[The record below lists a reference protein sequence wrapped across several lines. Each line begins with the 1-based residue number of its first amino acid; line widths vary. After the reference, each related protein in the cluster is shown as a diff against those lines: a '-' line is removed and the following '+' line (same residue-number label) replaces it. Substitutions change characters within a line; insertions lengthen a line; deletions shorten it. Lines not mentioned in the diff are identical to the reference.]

1 MKLSNEAKA
10 INLNRAGQEHTLQES
25 LIESEGMVE
34 IMEITDIDEME
45 GIIKEA
51 TSCRIGLVDN
61 DEPYVVPV
69 CFGYERNALYF
80 HGALTGRKVELI
92 KKNNKICF
100 EVDTGVEIVNVETP
114 CSSVEKYR
122 SVIGVGRAYILE
134 DDEEKV
140 HGLNLIMKQYTKG
153 DFSFPKSE
161 LDKTLVVKVDIKSIT
176 GRKSE

>member
-1 MKLSNEAKA
+1 MVGIMK
-10 INLNRAGQEHTLQES
+10 
-25 LIESEGMVE
+25 
-34 IMEITDIDEME
+34 ITDIDEME

-51 TSCRIGLVDN
+51 TCCRIGLVDN

-80 HGALTGRKVELI
+80 HGALTGRKIELI

-100 EVDTGVEIVNVETP
+100 EIDTDVEIVNVEIP
-114 CSSVEKYR
+114 CYAVEKYK

-134 DDEEKV
+134 DDEEKT
-140 HGLNLIMKQYTKG
+140 HGLNLITKQYTKG

-176 GRKSE
+176 GRKLGY

>member
-1 MKLSNEAKA
+1 
-10 INLNRAGQEHTLQES
+10 
-25 LIESEGMVE
+25 MVE
-34 IMEITDIDEME
+34 IMKITDIDEIE
-45 GIIKEA
+45 GIIKKA
-51 TSCRIGLVDN
+51 AYCRIGLVDN
-61 DEPYVVPV
+61 DEPYVVPI

-80 HGALTGRKVELI
+80 HGALTGRKIELI

-114 CSSVEKYR
+114 CRSVEKYR

-134 DDEEKV
+134 DDEEKT

-161 LDKTLVVKVDIKSIT
+161 LDRTLVVKIDIKSIT
-176 GRKSE
+176 GRKAE